1 LLKYAVLADNQEVLD
16 HVHLTLKK
24 IGSGG
29 IYDQIGG
36 GFARYSVDHYWHI
49 PHFEKMLYD
58 NGQLLSL
65 YAEAYQ
71 QSQDPFYKRII
82 EETIDWAER
91 EMLAPNHGFY
101 SALDADSEGIEGKY
115 YSFSKAEFDEVLG
128 DDAALL
134 GQYFNIT
141 EAGNWTEEKTNIPI
155 CAINAD
161 QLAVKVNMSADEWAD
176 FLKISKKKLYNYRE
190 QRIRPGLDHKQ
201 LTTWNALFL
210 KGLIDAYH
218 SLGNSHFLELALNN
232 AQFICTHLIQDD
244 LQLLHQ
250 PKDNNR
256 AIAGFLDD
264 YAFTIEAFIA
274 LYEATFDL
282 NWLTKARQLADEAIA
297 LFYDGSQK
305 TFYYTSTAAEELIAR
320 KSEIMDNV
328 IPSSSSTMVRQ
339 LKRLG
344 LLFDDENYI
353 AITDQLLA
361 NVFPQIK
368 TYGSAYSN
376 WAILLLEEIY
386 GINEIALTGD
396 KAMALKKEL
405 DQYYIPN
412 KIVLGGTEENLPL
425 LEHRVGKETKAYLCK
440 NKTCSLPQD
449 SIQALINYI

>member
-1 LLKYAVLADNQEVLD
+1 
-16 HVHLTLKK
+16 
-24 IGSGG
+24 
-29 IYDQIGG
+29 
-36 GFARYSVDHYWHI
+36 
-49 PHFEKMLYD
+49 
-58 NGQLLSL
+58 
-65 YAEAYQ
+65 
-71 QSQDPFYKRII
+71 
-82 EETIDWAER
+82 
-91 EMLAPNHGFY
+91 
-101 SALDADSEGIEGKY
+101 
-115 YSFSKAEFDEVLG
+115 
-128 DDAALL
+128 
-134 GQYFNIT
+134 
-141 EAGNWTEEKTNIPI
+141 
-155 CAINAD
+155 
-161 QLAVKVNMSADEWAD
+161 MSADEWAD
-176 FLKISKKKLYNYRE
+176 FLKISKKKLYDYRE
-190 QRIRPGLDHKQ
+190 KRERPGLDHKQ

-250 PKDNNR
+250 PKDSNR

-274 LYEATFDL
+274 LYEATFEL
-282 NWLTKARQLADEAIA
+282 NWLTKARQLADKAIA
-297 LFYDGSQK
+297 LFYDGTQK
-305 TFYYTSTAAEELIAR
+305 TFYYTSSEAEELIAR

-396 KAMALKKEL
+396 KAMAFKNEL
-405 DQYYIPN
+405 GNYYIPN

-440 NKTCSLPQD
+440 NRTCSLPQD